1 MMEKILMRLQM
12 LQVISI
18 LCLGL
23 VSIAVVVALVKQN
36 WWSAIL
42 GLIAVAIMI
51 VVYIINQQS
60 LKELKYQMTKQ
71 ATLRNDDER
80 E

>member
-18 LCLGL
+18 FCLGL

>member
-1 MMEKILMRLQM
+1 MRLQM

-23 VSIAVVVALVKQN
+23 VSIIVVFAHVKQN
-36 WWSAIL
+36 CWSAIMEL
-42 GLIAVAIMI
+42 MAVVIMI

-71 ATLRNDDER
+71 ATHRNDDER

>member
-1 MMEKILMRLQM
+1 MEKILMRLQM
-12 LQVISI
+12 LQVIF

-36 WWSAIL
+36 WLSAIL
-42 GLIAVAIMI
+42 GLIAVVIMI
-51 VVYIINQQS
+51 VVCIINQQS

>member
-1 MMEKILMRLQM
+1 MMENISARLQM

-18 LCLGL
+18 FCLGI
-23 VSIAVVVALVKQN
+23 VSVAVVVAIVKQN

-42 GLIAVAIMI
+42 GLVVVGLMI
-51 VVYIINQQS
+51 VVCIINQQS
-60 LKELKYQMTKQ
+60 LKELEYQMTKQ
-71 ATLRNDDER
+71 ATHRNDDER

>member
-42 GLIAVAIMI
+42 GLIAVVIMI

>member
-1 MMEKILMRLQM
+1 MEISARLQM

-18 LCLGL
+18 FCLGL

-42 GLIAVAIMI
+42 GLIAVVIMI

>member
-1 MMEKILMRLQM
+1 MIEKILMRLQI

-18 LCLGL
+18 FCLGL

-60 LKELKYQMTKQ
+60 LKELKYQMTK
-71 ATLRNDDER
+71 
-80 E
+80 

>member
-18 LCLGL
+18 FCLGL

-42 GLIAVAIMI
+42 GLIAVVIMI

-71 ATLRNDDER
+71 ATLRNHDER

>member
-1 MMEKILMRLQM
+1 MEKILMRLQM

>member
-1 MMEKILMRLQM
+1 MMEKISARLQM

-18 LCLGL
+18 FCLGI
-23 VSIAVVVALVKQN
+23 VSIAVVVAIVKQN

-42 GLIAVAIMI
+42 GLVVVGLMI
-51 VVYIINQQS
+51 VVCIINQQS

-71 ATLRNDDER
+71 ATHRNDDER

>member
-42 GLIAVAIMI
+42 GLIAVVIMI
-51 VVYIINQQS
+51 VVCIINQQS
-60 LKELKYQMTKQ
+60 LKELI
-71 ATLRNDDER
+71 R
-80 E
+80 

>member
-12 LQVISI
+12 LQVIF

>member
-1 MMEKILMRLQM
+1 MMENISARLQM

-18 LCLGL
+18 FCLGI
-23 VSIAVVVALVKQN
+23 VSIAVVVAIVKQN

-42 GLIAVAIMI
+42 GLVVVGLMI
-51 VVYIINQQS
+51 VVCIINQQS
-60 LKELKYQMTKQ
+60 LKELEYQMTKQ
-71 ATLRNDDER
+71 ATHRNDDER

>member
-1 MMEKILMRLQM
+1 MEKILMRLQM

-42 GLIAVAIMI
+42 GLIAVVIMI
-51 VVYIINQQS
+51 VVCIINQQS
-60 LKELKYQMTKQ
+60 LKKLI
-71 ATLRNDDER
+71 R
-80 E
+80 

>member
-1 MMEKILMRLQM
+1 MMEKILTRLQM

-23 VSIAVVVALVKQN
+23 VSISVVVALVKQN
-36 WWSAIL
+36 WLSAIL
-42 GLIAVAIMI
+42 GLIAVVIMI
-51 VVYIINQQS
+51 VVCIINQQS

>member
-18 LCLGL
+18 VCLGL
-23 VSIAVVVALVKQN
+23 VSIAAVVALVKQN

-51 VVYIINQQS
+51 VVYITNQQS

-71 ATLRNDDER
+71 AMLRNDDER

>member
-1 MMEKILMRLQM
+1 MEKILMRLQM
-12 LQVISI
+12 LPVISI

-36 WWSAIL
+36 WWLAIL
-42 GLIAVAIMI
+42 GLIAVVIMI
-51 VVYIINQQS
+51 VVYIINQQF

>member
-1 MMEKILMRLQM
+1 MEKISARLQM

>member
-23 VSIAVVVALVKQN
+23 VSIAAVVALIKQN

-51 VVYIINQQS
+51 VVYITNQQS

>member
-1 MMEKILMRLQM
+1 MEKILMRLQM

-18 LCLGL
+18 FCLGL

-51 VVYIINQQS
+51 VLYIINQQS

>member
-1 MMEKILMRLQM
+1 MEKISARLQM

-18 LCLGL
+18 FCLGL

-42 GLIAVAIMI
+42 GLIAVVIMI

>member
-1 MMEKILMRLQM
+1 MEKILTRLQM

-23 VSIAVVVALVKQN
+23 VSISVVVALVKQN

-42 GLIAVAIMI
+42 GLIAVVIMI
-51 VVYIINQQS
+51 VVCIINQQS
-60 LKELKYQMTKQ
+60 LKELI
-71 ATLRNDDER
+71 R
-80 E
+80 

>member
-1 MMEKILMRLQM
+1 MEKILMRLQM

-18 LCLGL
+18 VCLGL
-23 VSIAVVVALVKQN
+23 VSIAAVVALVKQN

-51 VVYIINQQS
+51 VVYITNQQS

-71 ATLRNDDER
+71 AMLRNDDER

>member
-1 MMEKILMRLQM
+1 M

-18 LCLGL
+18 FCLGI
-23 VSIAVVVALVKQN
+23 VSIAVVVAIVKQN

-42 GLIAVAIMI
+42 GLVVVGLMI
-51 VVYIINQQS
+51 VVCIINQQS
-60 LKELKYQMTKQ
+60 LKELEYQMTKQ
-71 ATLRNDDER
+71 ATHRNDDER

>member
-1 MMEKILMRLQM
+1 MEKILTRLQM

-23 VSIAVVVALVKQN
+23 VSISVVVALVKQN
-36 WWSAIL
+36 WLSAIL
-42 GLIAVAIMI
+42 GLIAVVIMI
-51 VVYIINQQS
+51 VVCIVNQQS

>member
-18 LCLGL
+18 LCVGL

-42 GLIAVAIMI
+42 GLIAVVIMI
-51 VVYIINQQS
+51 VVYIINQ
-60 LKELKYQMTKQ
+60 
-71 ATLRNDDER
+71 
-80 E
+80 

>member
-42 GLIAVAIMI
+42 GLIAVEIMI

-71 ATLRNDDER
+71 ARHRNDDER

>member
-42 GLIAVAIMI
+42 GLIAVVIMI
-51 VVYIINQQS
+51 IVCIINQQS
-60 LKELKYQMTKQ
+60 LKKLI
-71 ATLRNDDER
+71 R
-80 E
+80 

>member
-1 MMEKILMRLQM
+1 MEKILMRLQM

-23 VSIAVVVALVKQN
+23 VSIAAVVALVKQN

-51 VVYIINQQS
+51 VVYITNQQS

-71 ATLRNDDER
+71 AMLRNDDER

>member
-18 LCLGL
+18 LCLSL
-23 VSIAVVVALVKQN
+23 VSVAVVVALVKQN

-42 GLIAVAIMI
+42 GLIAVVIMI

>member
-1 MMEKILMRLQM
+1 MEKILMRLQM

-51 VVYIINQQS
+51 VLYIINQQS

>member
-51 VVYIINQQS
+51 VLYIINQQS

>member
-1 MMEKILMRLQM
+1 MEKILMRLQM

-42 GLIAVAIMI
+42 GLIAVVIMI
-51 VVYIINQQS
+51 IVCIINQQS
-60 LKELKYQMTKQ
+60 LKKLI
-71 ATLRNDDER
+71 R
-80 E
+80 

>member
-1 MMEKILMRLQM
+1 MEKILMRLQM

-42 GLIAVAIMI
+42 GLIAVVIMI
-51 VVYIINQQS
+51 VVCIINQQS
-60 LKELKYQMTKQ
+60 LKELI
-71 ATLRNDDER
+71 R
-80 E
+80 

>member
-23 VSIAVVVALVKQN
+23 VSIAAVVALVKQN

-51 VVYIINQQS
+51 VVYITNQQS

-71 ATLRNDDER
+71 AMLRNDDER

>member
-60 LKELKYQMTKQ
+60 LKELRYQMTKQ
-71 ATLRNDDER
+71 ATHKNDDER